1 MTKTVIGSNKVG
13 LNQVF
18 QEIIYRL
25 DNWISNKSGWIVEE
39 IYSQCLNISSYLPL
53 SGSFYIKL
61 PIELQHNK

>member
-39 IYSQCLNISSYLPL
+39 IYSQCLNISSYLPF